1 MNEHG
6 FYGGFK
12 DGRRVSVVASK
23 CECEWVGWNDEEWD
37 GGVAAGGNGGGG
49 GGFRWWGGLRGGE
62 AGEGRWRN
70 RGNEA
75 EEENDEEEE
84 VEVEEDSELDK
95 EERLDM
101 LRE

>member
-49 GGFRWWGGLRGGE
+49 GGFR
-62 AGEGRWRN
+62 
-70 RGNEA
+70 
-75 EEENDEEEE
+75 
-84 VEVEEDSELDK
+84 
-95 EERLDM
+95 
-101 LRE
+101 